1 MKQWM
6 AAAAGIALLAGVTAA
21 NAQNPPASTNDKSDR
36 TTQMNGAPSEQKG
49 ASQKS
54 MSSHKQASSQHKTRH
69 HVAMRHH
76 YRGSTTGAGGRVG
89 AIGGP
94 KNDPSIH
101 QSIQRDSRGTPKGP
115 GADINK

>member
-1 MKQWM
+1 
-6 AAAAGIALLAGVTAA
+6 
-21 NAQNPPASTNDKSDR
+21 
-36 TTQMNGAPSEQKG
+36 MNGAPSEQKG

-76 YRGSTTGAGGRVG
+76 YRGSTTGAGRVG
-89 AIGGP
+89 PIGGP
-94 KNDPSIH
+94 QNDPSIH

-115 GADINK
+115 GSDINK